1 MSKQKIQKVYPLT
14 PMQEGML
21 YHAMLDPNS
30 SSYFTQLELEIS
42 GEFDHAFFE
51 KSLNELIR
59 TYDILRT
66 AFVYQQLQK
75 PRQVVL
81 AERHLDVYREDLSH
95 LNHQE
100 QQKVLDQY
108 KKQVRK
114 QGFHLTNDLLLKV
127 AVFQLNETN
136 WHLIWSNHHIIM
148 DGWSMGVL
156 MKKLFH
162 YYESFRNGRTP
173 DRSQGKPYA
182 DYIQWLGK
190 QNKQEAESYW
200 QKRLDGAVQHQ
211 GLLQQKD
218 ANGQY
223 DHQEWTFTWDAQ
235 TVQAIQ
241 NVARQCQVTAPNLFQ
256 AVWSVLLGIYH
267 AADDVT
273 FGTVVSGRPPS
284 VSGIERM
291 AGLFIN
297 TIPVRVTLD
306 QKQTFKQLF
315 QKVQQH
321 ALEAENYDFM
331 PLYDIQQKTAAGGQ
345 LFDHL
350 VGFENYPLD
359 QELSGDTMSA
369 RLGFSIDVKGGFEQ
383 TNFDLNVLV
392 YPGETWTLK
401 IKYNAIAF
409 EEKVIENISKHL
421 TNLMKQII
429 QNPEVRLQNVTC
441 ITEEE
446 KQQIKAW
453 NQTERDYPKHLS
465 IPELL
470 KERMKAQP
478 DHLALVEGD
487 RTFTY
492 EELGQEI
499 RRLAGSLIEK
509 GVQPGDAVAVYM
521 NRSADAV
528 IAILAVLHAGAA
540 YVPIDP
546 SQPEERIR
554 FMLEDSGASILLHA
568 DSPSPVDEQIKAV
581 HVTSKPHHSHMDV
594 SVRTSPSHLAYIMY
608 TSGSTGQP
616 KGVQIEHQ
624 HIVRLACSQEKLGL
638 NKSDRMAHTGAVSFD
653 AITFEI
659 FTTLLGGATLYPVDR
674 DTLLDINRFEQF
686 IQTHQISALFLT
698 TGLFNQL
705 AQQRPQMFKGLTTLI
720 TGGDVIN
727 VKSAK
732 LVKQH
737 HPALVLLNAY
747 GPTENTTISS
757 IYEVRGD
764 ETGPIPIGQPINHSS
779 AYILDDDQRLQPIG
793 APGELYVGGD
803 GVARGYLHRPDLT
816 NQVFL
821 ADPFKPSGRLYR
833 TGDLARYGAD
843 GQIEFLGRTDDQV
856 KIRGFRIELGE
867 IETVLQQNVGID
879 DAVVLVHSFSSDEK
893 EITAYF
899 TGTITEEEVR
909 DLFNQELPAYMVPH
923 HVMKLDAFTLTSNGK
938 VDRKALPKPDEAH
951 QEKKEIIPPET
962 EIEKTLAQIWE
973 ELLGKTVGVD
983 EHFFM
988 AGGHSLKAMMMS
1000 AKIQEVL
1007 RPALV

>member
-30 SSYFTQLELEIS
+30 SSYFTQLELGIS
-42 GEFDHAFFE
+42 GEFDLALFE

-81 AERHLDVYREDLSH
+81 AERHLDVYRENLSH

-100 QQKVLDQY
+100 QQKVLGQY

-162 YYESFRNGRTP
+162 YYESFRNDRTP

-200 QKRLDGAVQHQ
+200 QERLDGAVQHQ
-211 GLLQQKD
+211 GLLQQNE

-241 NVARQCQVTAPNLFQ
+241 NVARKCQVTAPNLFQ
-256 AVWSVLLGIYH
+256 AVWSVLLGTYH

-306 QKQTFKQLF
+306 QGQTFKQLF

-369 RLGFSIDVKGGFEQ
+369 RLGFSIDVKDGFEQ

-409 EEKVIENISKHL
+409 EEKIIENISKHL

-429 QNPEVRLQNVTC
+429 QNPDVRLHEVTC

-446 KQQIKAW
+446 KQQIEAW

-470 KERMKAQP
+470 NERMKAQP

-492 EELGQEI
+492 EELGQGNPSFS
-499 RRLAGSLIEK
+499 RQLLK
-509 GVQPGDAVAVYM
+509 NGVQPGDAVAC
-521 NRSADAV
+521 
-528 IAILAVLHAGAA
+528 I
-540 YVPIDP
+540 
-546 SQPEERIR
+546 
-554 FMLEDSGASILLHA
+554 
-568 DSPSPVDEQIKAV
+568 
-581 HVTSKPHHSHMDV
+581 
-594 SVRTSPSHLAYIMY
+594 
-608 TSGSTGQP
+608 
-616 KGVQIEHQ
+616 
-624 HIVRLACSQEKLGL
+624 
-638 NKSDRMAHTGAVSFD
+638 
-653 AITFEI
+653 
-659 FTTLLGGATLYPVDR
+659 
-674 DTLLDINRFEQF
+674 
-686 IQTHQISALFLT
+686 
-698 TGLFNQL
+698 
-705 AQQRPQMFKGLTTLI
+705 
-720 TGGDVIN
+720 
-727 VKSAK
+727 
-732 LVKQH
+732 
-737 HPALVLLNAY
+737 
-747 GPTENTTISS
+747 
-757 IYEVRGD
+757 
-764 ETGPIPIGQPINHSS
+764 
-779 AYILDDDQRLQPIG
+779 
-793 APGELYVGGD
+793 
-803 GVARGYLHRPDLT
+803 
-816 NQVFL
+816 
-821 ADPFKPSGRLYR
+821 
-833 TGDLARYGAD
+833 
-843 GQIEFLGRTDDQV
+843 
-856 KIRGFRIELGE
+856 
-867 IETVLQQNVGID
+867 
-879 DAVVLVHSFSSDEK
+879 
-893 EITAYF
+893 
-899 TGTITEEEVR
+899 
-909 DLFNQELPAYMVPH
+909 
-923 HVMKLDAFTLTSNGK
+923 
-938 VDRKALPKPDEAH
+938 
-951 QEKKEIIPPET
+951 
-962 EIEKTLAQIWE
+962 
-973 ELLGKTVGVD
+973 
-983 EHFFM
+983 
-988 AGGHSLKAMMMS
+988 
-1000 AKIQEVL
+1000 
-1007 RPALV
+1007 